1 LIEYQEHYM
10 IACLRLFT
18 ALCLAALLAAC
29 ASSPSS
35 SLGELPRTPDASIE
49 QLLAQAA
56 QSKDPEKAS
65 LLRLSA
71 ADLAYRQG
79 NAGQSAQIL
88 QQVPVET
95 LKPGQQVFASTL
107 AAELA
112 MVRNQPKAALTAL
125 SHPSLQ
131 RLSEL
136 PVEQQ
141 VRTGTVHAR
150 ALEADGQTLAA
161 ARERI
166 FIAPMLE
173 GEAASK
179 NHEAIWT
186 LIASLPTD
194 QLQPSTTDDLGGW
207 MGLAL
212 AVKTAGT
219 LEQQQAAIDNW
230 RAQNPKHPAAIQL
243 PLPLTKLKELASQ
256 PLSKIALLLPQDG
269 PLASVGKALRE
280 GFMAA
285 HYQAQQAGQKPPAI
299 EFYDS
304 SRLTSLDEFYRKAQA
319 DGVQLVIGPLEKPL
333 VKQLSARPQ
342 LPITTL
348 ALNYSEGAQGPAQL
362 FQFGLA
368 AEDEAREVSRR
379 ARADGLHRAA
389 IMVPKGE
396 WGDRVLKA
404 FSQDWQANGGSIVA
418 TERVDQPVQLAQQI
432 ADMFQLRQSEGRA
445 KSLQSTVGGQIA
457 AQPSRRQDI
466 EFIFL
471 AATPQQAQQIKPTL
485 NFQYAGDVP
494 VYATSHVFSASGDVN
509 QYNDMNGIRFCET
522 PWLLEANDP
531 LRKQVTAQWPQ
542 AAGSLG
548 RLYAMGVDAY
558 RLAPRLGQLKALPD
572 SRIEGQSGSLGMTQN
587 QRVVRQLPWA
597 QFVSGQVQR
606 LPDTPH

>member
-1 LIEYQEHYM
+1 MIEYQEHYM
-10 IACLRLFT
+10 IACLRLFS

-35 SLGELPRTPDASIE
+35 SLGELPRTPNASIE
-49 QLLAQAA
+49 QLLEQAA
-56 QSKDPEKAS
+56 SSKTPEQAAV
-65 LLRLSA
+65 LRLSA
-71 ADLAYRQG
+71 ADLAYRQKDSG
-79 NAGQSAQIL
+79 RASQIL
-88 QQVPVET
+88 AQVPLDT
-95 LKPGQQVFASTL
+95 LKPAQQVYASTL

-112 MVRNQPKAALTAL
+112 MTRNQPKAALTAL

-136 PVEQQ
+136 PTEQQ

-166 FIAPMLE
+166 FIAPMLS

-179 NHEAIWT
+179 NHEAIWI

-194 QLQPSTTDDLGGW
+194 QLQPTTSDDLGGW

-230 RAQNPKHPAAIQL
+230 RAQNPKHPAALQL

-256 PLSKIALLLPQDG
+256 PLSKIALLLPQEG
-269 PLASVGKALRE
+269 QLAAVGKALRD

-299 EFYDS
+299 VFYDS
-304 SRLTSLDEFYRKAQA
+304 SKLTSMDEFYRKAQA
-319 DGVQLVIGPLEKPL
+319 DCVQLVVGPLEKPL
-333 VKQLSARPQ
+333 VKQLSTRPQ

-348 ALNYSEGAQGPAQL
+348 ALNYSEGEQGPAQL

-396 WGDRVLKA
+396 WGDRVLRA

-445 KSLQSTVGGQIA
+445 KSLQSTVGSQVA

-509 QYNDMNGIRFCET
+509 QYNDMNGVRFCET
-522 PWLLEANDP
+522 PWLLDANDP

-542 AAGSLG
+542 AGGSLG

-597 QFVSGQVQR
+597 QFVNGQIQR
-606 LPDTPH
+606 LPDTPR

>member
-1 LIEYQEHYM
+1 M
-10 IACLRLFT
+10 IACLRLFS

-49 QLLAQAA
+49 QLLEKAA
-56 QSKDPEKAS
+56 QSKTPEDAA

-71 ADLAYRQG
+71 ADLAYHQG

-95 LKPGQQVFASTL
+95 LKPGQQIFANTL

-112 MVRNQPKAALTAL
+112 MTRNQPKAALTAL
-125 SHPSLQ
+125 SHPSFQ
-131 RLSEL
+131 RLGEM
-136 PVEQQ
+136 PEEQQ
-141 VRTGTVHAR
+141 VRTGTVRAR

-161 ARERI
+161 AKERI
-166 FIAPMLE
+166 FFAPMLS

-186 LIASLPTD
+186 LIASLPTE
-194 QLQPSTTDDLGGW
+194 QLQPTTDDNLGGW
-207 MGLAL
+207 MALAL

-230 RAQNPKHPAAIQL
+230 RAQNPKHPAARQL
-243 PLPLTKLKELASQ
+243 PLPLTNLKDLASQ
-256 PLSKIALLLPQDG
+256 PLNKIALLLPQDG

-285 HYQAQQAGQKPPAI
+285 HYQAQQSGQKPPAI

-319 DGVQLVIGPLEKPL
+319 DGVQLVVGPLEKPL
-333 VKQLSARPQ
+333 VKQLSALPQ

-445 KSLQSTVGGQIA
+445 KSLQSTVGSQVA

-509 QYNDMNGIRFCET
+509 QYNDMNGVRFCET
-522 PWLLEANDP
+522 PWLLDANDP
-531 LRKQVTAQWPQ
+531 LRRQVTAQWPQ
-542 AAGSLG
+542 AGGSLG

-558 RLAPRLGQLKALPD
+558 SLAPRLGQLKALPD
-572 SRIEGQSGSLGMTQN
+572 SRIEGQSGSLSMTQN
-587 QRVVRQLPWA
+587 QRVVRELPWA
-597 QFVSGQVQR
+597 QFVNGQVQR
-606 LPDTPH
+606 LPNTPR

>member
-1 LIEYQEHYM
+1 M

-35 SLGELPRTPDASIE
+35 SLGELPRTPNASIE
-49 QLLAQAA
+49 QLLEQAA
-56 QSKDPEKAS
+56 SSKTPEQAAV
-65 LLRLSA
+65 LRLTA
-71 ADLAYRQG
+71 ADLAYRQKDSG
-79 NAGQSAQIL
+79 RASQIL
-88 QQVPVET
+88 AQVPLDT
-95 LKPGQQVFASTL
+95 LKPAQQVYASTL

-112 MVRNQPKAALTAL
+112 MTRNQPKAALTAL
-125 SHPSLQ
+125 SHPSLD

-136 PVEQQ
+136 PVDQQ
-141 VRTGTVHAR
+141 IRTQTVRAR

-166 FIAPMLE
+166 FIAPLLS
-173 GEAASK
+173 GEAAK
-179 NHEAIWT
+179 NNHEAIWA
-186 LIASLPTD
+186 LIAALPTD
-194 QLQPSTTDDLGGW
+194 QLQPTGNDDLSGW
-207 MGLAL
+207 LSLAL
-212 AVKTAGT
+212 AVKSSGT
-219 LEQQQAAIDNW
+219 LEQQQAAIDTW
-230 RAQNPKHPAAIQL
+230 RAQNPKHPAALQL
-243 PLPLTKLKELASQ
+243 PLPLVKLKELASQ

-285 HYQAQQAGQKPPAI
+285 HYQAQQAGQKPPVI

-304 SRLTSLDEFYRKAQA
+304 SRLTSLDDFYRKAQA
-319 DGVQLVIGPLEKPL
+319 SGVQLVIGPLEKPL

-348 ALNYSEGAQGPAQL
+348 ALNYSESAQNPAQL

-368 AEDEAREVSRR
+368 AEDEAREVARR

-389 IMVPKGE
+389 AMVPKGE

-404 FSQDWQANGGSIVA
+404 FRQDWEANGGTVVGI
-418 TERVDQPVQLAQQI
+418 ERVDQPVALAQQI
-432 ADMFQLRQSEGRA
+432 AELFQLRQSEGRA
-445 KSLQSTVGGQIA
+445 KSLQSTVGGQVA

-494 VYATSHVFSASGDVN
+494 VYATSHVFSATGDQN

-522 PWLLEANDP
+522 PWLLDANDP
-531 LRKQVTAQWPQ
+531 LRKQVSAQWPQ
-542 AAGSLG
+542 ANGALG

-572 SRIEGQSGSLGMTQN
+572 SRIDGLSGSLSLDPA
-587 QRVVRQLPWA
+587 QRVERQLPWA

-606 LPDTPH
+606 LPDTPR

>member
-1 LIEYQEHYM
+1 M
-10 IACLRLFT
+10 IACLRLFS

-35 SLGELPRTPDASIE
+35 SLGELPRTPNASIE
-49 QLLAQAA
+49 QLLDQAA
-56 QSKDPEKAS
+56 SSKTPEQAAV
-65 LLRLSA
+65 LRLTA
-71 ADLAYRQG
+71 ADLAYRQKDSG
-79 NAGQSAQIL
+79 RAAQIL
-88 QQVPVET
+88 AQVPLDT
-95 LKPGQQVFASTL
+95 LKPAQQVYASTL

-112 MVRNQPKAALTAL
+112 MTRNQPKAALTAL
-125 SHPSLQ
+125 SHPSLE
-131 RLSEL
+131 RLGEL
-136 PVEQQ
+136 PVDQQ
-141 VRTGTVHAR
+141 IRTQTVRAR

-166 FIAPMLE
+166 FIAPLLS
-173 GEAASK
+173 GDAARN
-179 NHEAIWT
+179 NHEAIWA
-186 LIASLPTD
+186 LIAALPTD
-194 QLQPSTTDDLGGW
+194 QLQPTGNDDLSGW
-207 MGLAL
+207 LSLAL
-212 AVKTAGT
+212 AVKSSGT
-219 LEQQQAAIDNW
+219 LEQQQAAIDTW
-230 RAQNPKHPAAIQL
+230 RAQNPKHPAAQQL
-243 PLPLTKLKELASQ
+243 PLPLVKLKELASQ

-285 HYQAQQAGQKPPAI
+285 HYQAQQAGQKPPVI

-304 SRLTSLDEFYRKAQA
+304 SRLASLDDFYRKAQA
-319 DGVQLVIGPLEKPL
+319 SGVQLVIGPLEKPL

-348 ALNYSEGAQGPAQL
+348 ALNYSESAQNPAQL

-368 AEDEAREVSRR
+368 AEDEAREVARR

-389 IMVPKGE
+389 AMVPKGE

-404 FSQDWQANGGSIVA
+404 FRQDWEANGGTVVGI
-418 TERVDQPVQLAQQI
+418 ERVDQPVALAQQI
-432 ADMFQLRQSEGRA
+432 AELFQLRQSEGRA
-445 KSLQSTVGGQIA
+445 KSLQNTVGGQVA

-494 VYATSHVFSASGDVN
+494 VYATSHVFSATGDQN
-509 QYNDMNGIRFCET
+509 QYNDMNGVRFCET
-522 PWLLEANDP
+522 PWLLDANDP
-531 LRKQVTAQWPQ
+531 LRKQVAAQWPQ
-542 AAGSLG
+542 ANGALG

-572 SRIEGQSGSLGMTQN
+572 SRIEGLSGSLSMDPG
-587 QRVVRQLPWA
+587 QRVARQLPWA

-606 LPDTPH
+606 LPDTSH

>member
-1 LIEYQEHYM
+1 M
-10 IACLRLFT
+10 IACLRLLS

-49 QLLAQAA
+49 QLLEQATA
-56 QSKDPEKAS
+56 SKSPDKTA

-79 NAGQSAQIL
+79 NAGKSAQIL
-88 QQVPVET
+88 QLVPLEQ

-112 MVRNQPKAALTAL
+112 MTRNQPKAALTAL

-131 RLSEL
+131 RLGEL

-166 FIAPMLE
+166 FIAPLLS
-173 GEAASK
+173 GDAASK
-179 NHEAIWT
+179 NHESIWA
-186 LIASLPTD
+186 LIASLPTE
-194 QLQPSTTDDLGGW
+194 QLQPASTDDLGGW
-207 MGLAL
+207 LSLAL
-212 AVKTAGT
+212 AVKSAGT

-256 PLSKIALLLPQDG
+256 PLNKIALLLPQDG
-269 PLASVGKALRE
+269 PLASVAKALRE

-285 HYQAQQAGQKPPAI
+285 HYQAQQAGQKPPSI
-299 EFYDS
+299 QFYDS
-304 SRLTSLDEFYRKAQA
+304 SRLTSLDDFYRKAQA

-348 ALNYSEGAQGPAQL
+348 ALNYSEGEQGPAQL

-389 IMVPKGE
+389 AMVPKGE

-404 FSQDWQANGGSIVA
+404 FRQDWEANGGTVIGI
-418 TERVDQPVQLAQQI
+418 ERIDQPVALAQQI
-432 ADMFQLRQSEGRA
+432 ADLFQLRQSEGRA
-445 KSLQSTVGGQIA
+445 KSLQSTVGTQIA
-457 AQPSRRQDI
+457 AQPARRQDI

-471 AATPQQAQQIKPTL
+471 AGTPQQAQQIKPTL

-494 VYATSHVFSASGDVN
+494 VYATSHVYSASGDQN

-522 PWLLEANDP
+522 PWLLDANDP

-542 AAGSLG
+542 AGSSLG

-572 SRIEGQSGSLGMTQN
+572 SRIEGQSGSLAMTPS
-587 QRVVRQLPWA
+587 QRIQRQLPWA

-606 LPDTPH
+606 LPDTPR

>member
-1 LIEYQEHYM
+1 M
-10 IACLRLFT
+10 IACLRLFS

-49 QLLAQAA
+49 QLLEKAA
-56 QSKDPEKAS
+56 QSKTPEDAA

-71 ADLAYRQG
+71 ADLAYHQG

-95 LKPGQQVFASTL
+95 LKPGQQIFANTL

-112 MVRNQPKAALTAL
+112 MTRNQPKAALTAL
-125 SHPSLQ
+125 SHPSFQ
-131 RLSEL
+131 RLGEM
-136 PVEQQ
+136 PEEQQ
-141 VRTGTVHAR
+141 VRTGTVRAR

-161 ARERI
+161 AKERI
-166 FIAPMLE
+166 FIAPMLS

-186 LIASLPTD
+186 LIASLPTE
-194 QLQPSTTDDLGGW
+194 QLQPTTDDDLGGW
-207 MGLAL
+207 MALAL

-230 RAQNPKHPAAIQL
+230 RAQNPKHPAARQL
-243 PLPLTKLKELASQ
+243 PLPLTNLKDLASQ
-256 PLSKIALLLPQDG
+256 PLNKIALLLPQDG

-285 HYQAQQAGQKPPAI
+285 HYQAQQSGRKPPAI

-319 DGVQLVIGPLEKPL
+319 DGVQLVVGPLEKPL
-333 VKQLSARPQ
+333 VKQLSALPQ

-348 ALNYSEGAQGPAQL
+348 AMNYSEGAQGPAQL

-445 KSLQSTVGGQIA
+445 KSLQSTVGSQVA

-509 QYNDMNGIRFCET
+509 QYNDMNGVRFCET
-522 PWLLEANDP
+522 PWLLDANDP
-531 LRKQVTAQWPQ
+531 LRRQVTAQWPQ
-542 AAGSLG
+542 AGGSLG

-558 RLAPRLGQLKALPD
+558 SLAPRLGQLKALPD
-572 SRIEGQSGSLGMTQN
+572 SRIEGQSGSLSMTQN
-587 QRVVRQLPWA
+587 QRVVRELPWA
-597 QFVSGQVQR
+597 QFVNGQVQR
-606 LPDTPH
+606 LPNTPR

>member
-1 LIEYQEHYM
+1 M
-10 IACLRLFT
+10 IACLRLFS

-49 QLLAQAA
+49 QLLEQASS
-56 QSKDPEKAS
+56 SKTPDKAA
-65 LLRLSA
+65 LLRLTA
-71 ADLAYRQG
+71 ADLAYRQKDSG
-79 NAGQSAQIL
+79 RASQIL
-88 QQVPVET
+88 AQVQLDQ

-112 MVRNQPKAALTAL
+112 MTRNQPKAALTAL
-125 SHPSLQ
+125 SHPSLEH
-131 RLSEL
+131 LSEL
-136 PVEQQ
+136 PVDQQ
-141 VRTGTVHAR
+141 IRTQTVRAR

-166 FIAPMLE
+166 FIAPLLS
-173 GEAASK
+173 GDAARA
-179 NHEAIWT
+179 NHEAIWA
-186 LIASLPTD
+186 LIAALPTD
-194 QLQPSTTDDLGGW
+194 QLQPAGNDDLSGW
-207 MGLAL
+207 LSLAL

-230 RAQNPKHPAAIQL
+230 RAQNPKHPAAQQL
-243 PLPLTKLKELASQ
+243 PQALVKLKELASQ
-256 PLSKIALLLPQDG
+256 PLSKIALLLPNEGQ
-269 PLASVGKALRE
+269 LASVGKALRE

-285 HYQAQQAGQKPPAI
+285 QYQAQQAGQKPPAI

-304 SRLTSLDEFYRKAQA
+304 SRLTSLDDFYRKAQA
-319 DGVQLVIGPLEKPL
+319 AGVQLVIGPLEKPL

-348 ALNYSEGAQGPAQL
+348 ALNYSESAQNPPQL

-389 IMVPKGE
+389 AMVPKGE

-404 FSQDWQANGGSIVA
+404 FRQDWEANGGTVIGV
-418 TERVDQPVQLAQQI
+418 ERVDQPVALAQQI
-432 ADMFQLRQSEGRA
+432 ADLFQLRHSEARA
-445 KSLQSTVGGQIA
+445 KSLQSTVGGQVS

-494 VYATSHVFSASGDVN
+494 VYATSHLFSATGDIN

-522 PWLLEANDP
+522 PWLLDANDP
-531 LRKQVTAQWPQ
+531 LRQQVTAQWPQ

-572 SRIEGQSGSLGMTQN
+572 SRIEGLSGSLSMDQG
-587 QRVVRQLPWA
+587 QRIERQLPWA

-606 LPDTPH
+606 LPDTPR

>member
-1 LIEYQEHYM
+1 M
-10 IACLRLFT
+10 IACLRLLS

-35 SLGELPRTPDASIE
+35 SLGDLPRTPDASIE
-49 QLLAQAA
+49 QLLEQATNA
-56 QSKDPEKAS
+56 NTPEKAAM
-65 LLRLSA
+65 LRLSA
-71 ADLAYRQG
+71 ADLAYQQN
-79 NAGQSAQIL
+79 NAGRSSQILAQVPLDVLKPAAQI
-88 QQVPVET
+88 
-95 LKPGQQVFASTL
+95 FASTL

-112 MVRNQPKAALTAL
+112 MTRNQPKAALAAL
-125 SHPSLQ
+125 NHPSLQ
-131 RLSEL
+131 SLKEL
-136 PVEQQ
+136 PADQQ
-141 VRTGTVHAR
+141 IRTGTVHAR
-150 ALEADGQTLAA
+150 AYEADGQTLAA
-161 ARERI
+161 ARERVAM
-166 FIAPMLE
+166 APLLT
-173 GEAASK
+173 GDAAAS
-179 NHEAIWT
+179 NHEAIWV
-186 LIASLPTD
+186 LIAALPAE
-194 QLQPSTTDDLGGW
+194 QLQATGNPTLDGW
-207 MGLAL
+207 VNLAQ
-212 AVKTAGT
+212 AVKGAGT
-219 LEQQQAAIDNW
+219 LEQQQAAIDTW
-230 RAQNPKHPAAIQL
+230 RAQNPGHPAAVQL
-243 PLPLTKLKELASQ
+243 PTPLTRLKELASQ
-256 PLSKIALLLPQDG
+256 PLNKIAVLLPQEG

-285 HYQAQQAGQKPPAI
+285 HYQAEQAGQKAPVI

-304 SRLTSLDEFYRKAQA
+304 SRMTSLDDFYAKAQA
-319 DGVQLVIGPLEKPL
+319 AGVQLVVGPLEKPL

-348 ALNYSEGAQGPAQL
+348 ALNYSEGEQGPAQL

-396 WGDRVLKA
+396 WGDRVLRA

-432 ADMFQLRQSEGRA
+432 ADMFQLRQSEARA
-445 KSLQSTVGGQIA
+445 KSLQNVAGTNVA

-494 VYATSHVFSASGDVN
+494 VYATSHVYSASGDVN

-522 PWLLEANDP
+522 PWLLETSDP
-531 LRKQVTAQWPQ
+531 LRQQVAAQWPQ
-542 AAGSLG
+542 ANGSLG
-548 RLYAMGVDAY
+548 RLYAMGADAY

-572 SRIEGQSGSLGMTQN
+572 SRIEGQSGSLGMTQT

-606 LPDTPH
+606 LPDTPR

>member
-1 LIEYQEHYM
+1 M
-10 IACLRLFT
+10 IACLRLFS

-35 SLGELPRTPDASIE
+35 SLGELPRTPDASVE
-49 QLLAQAA
+49 QLLEQAT
-56 QSKDPEKAS
+56 QSKTPDKAA

-88 QQVPVET
+88 QQVPMEQ

-131 RLSEL
+131 RLGEL

-166 FIAPMLE
+166 FIAPMLSDQ
-173 GEAASK
+173 AASK

-194 QLQPSTTDDLGGW
+194 QLQPTTDDDLGGW
-207 MGLAL
+207 LGLAR

-219 LEQQQAAIDNW
+219 LEQQQAAIDDW
-230 RAQNPKHPAAIQL
+230 RAKNPKHPAAIQL
-243 PLPLTKLKELASQ
+243 PLPLTKLKDLASQ
-256 PLSKIALLLPQDG
+256 PLSKIAVLLPQADG
-269 PLASVGKALRE
+269 PLAAASKALRE
-280 GFMAA
+280 GIVAA
-285 HYQAQQAGQKPPAI
+285 HYQAQQAGQNPPAI
-299 EFYDS
+299 VFYDS
-304 SRLTSLDEFYRKAQA
+304 SIMTTVPPRMSLDDFYRKAQA

-348 ALNYSEGAQGPAQL
+348 ALNYSEGEQGPAQL

-396 WGDRVLKA
+396 WGDRVLRA

-445 KSLQSTVGGQIA
+445 KSLQNTVGSQVA

-494 VYATSHVFSASGDVN
+494 VYATSHVFSASGDQN

-522 PWLLEANDP
+522 PWLLDANDP

-597 QFVSGQVQR
+597 EFVNGQVQR
-606 LPDTPH
+606 LPDTSH

>member
-1 LIEYQEHYM
+1 M

-35 SLGELPRTPDASIE
+35 SLDEIPRTADASIE
-49 QLLAQAA
+49 QLLDQAA
-56 QSKDPEKAS
+56 KSKTPEQAA
-65 LLRLSA
+65 LYRLSA

-88 QQVPVET
+88 QQVPVEQ
-95 LKPGQQVFASTL
+95 LKPGQQVFANTL

-112 MVRNQPKAALTAL
+112 MTRNQPKAALTAL
-125 SHPSLQ
+125 NHPSLQ
-131 RLSEL
+131 QLAEL

-141 VRTGTVHAR
+141 VRTGTVRAR

-166 FIAPMLE
+166 FIAPMLS

-194 QLQPSTTDDLGGW
+194 QLQPSSNDDLGGW
-207 MGLAL
+207 LALAL

-219 LEQQQAAIDNW
+219 LEQQQAAIDQW

-243 PLPLTKLKELASQ
+243 PQALTNLKELASQ

-269 PLASVGKALRE
+269 PLGSVGKALRD

-299 EFYDS
+299 AFYDS

-319 DGVQLVIGPLEKPL
+319 DGVQLVVGPLEKPL
-333 VKQLSARPQ
+333 VKQLSTRPQ

-348 ALNYSEGAQGPAQL
+348 ALNYSEGTQGPAQL

-396 WGDRVLKA
+396 WGDRVLRA

-445 KSLQSTVGGQIA
+445 KSLQSTVGSQVA

-531 LRKQVTAQWPQ
+531 LRQQVTAQWPQ

-572 SRIEGQSGSLGMTQN
+572 SQIEGQSGSLSMTQN

-597 QFVSGQVQR
+597 EFVDGQVKR
-606 LPDTPH
+606 LPNTPR